1 MTHEQFITEL
11 ATVNQAAA
19 DIQAEISRLF
29 KAVNTENDADIK
41 EAARELVTAAEVLK
55 LSANSI
61 HRDLSGCHKI
71 NQ

>member
-29 KAVNTENDADIK
+29 KAVNTENDVDIK
-41 EAARELVTAAEVLK
+41 EAARQLANAAEVLK
-55 LSANSI
+55 ISASSI
-61 HRDLSGCHKI
+61 HKATNDRA
-71 NQ
+71 

>member
-29 KAVNTENDADIK
+29 KAVNTDSDANIK
-41 EAARELVTAAEVLK
+41 EAARELANAAEVLK
-55 LSANSI
+55 LSANLI
-61 HRDLSGCHKI
+61 HKATK
-71 NQ
+71 